1 MMTATVTESEKE
13 IRPVSGWRVVAA
25 KELADHLLSGRFIV
39 LMAVLGIATAAAV
52 FAASGGIR
60 DVAPSAQG
68 ITALFLKLF
77 TVTAD
82 PVPFPLIVFVGF
94 LAPLLGIMFGF
105 DAVNGER
112 SQGTL
117 PRLLSQPIHRD
128 EVILGKFVAGLSVV
142 AIMLASLV
150 LFVSGIGIFRL
161 GVVPSAAEVTRLFVW
176 LLLAVVYVGF
186 WQALATLTSVL
197 TRRASTSALIPVGVW
212 LVLALFGSFIFSAV
226 AGIISPR
233 DGTAAAEVAYLR
245 TQQTVSQISPIT
257 LFQQGSTVL
266 LDPEV
271 RTVGLVTLEQ
281 VDRAIVS
288 ELNLAQSLGVIWPQ
302 LVVLVAMTA
311 VMYALAYIAFMRQ
324 EVPPS
329 DDDVPRRRSGGDVP
343 SLGACSAAPRWARC
357 AADPD
362 RASGVAATP
371 AGRAATVWDLRRMG
385 RRRTPRAVFD
395 YVDGAAEAEI
405 SLHRSREAFRHI
417 EFVPASSETC
427 RRSTPRPQ
435 SSASPLRCPSPCR
448 PPASP
453 G

>member
-13 IRPVSGWRVVAA
+13 IRPVSGWWVVAA

-324 EVPPS
+324 EV
-329 DDDVPRRRSGGDVP
+329 
-343 SLGACSAAPRWARC
+343 
-357 AADPD
+357 
-362 RASGVAATP
+362 RA
-371 AGRAATVWDLRRMG
+371 
-385 RRRTPRAVFD
+385 
-395 YVDGAAEAEI
+395 
-405 SLHRSREAFRHI
+405 
-417 EFVPASSETC
+417 
-427 RRSTPRPQ
+427 
-435 SSASPLRCPSPCR
+435 
-448 PPASP
+448 
-453 G
+453 

>member
-1 MMTATVTESEKE
+1 MMTATVTESEKG

-324 EVPPS
+324 EV
-329 DDDVPRRRSGGDVP
+329 
-343 SLGACSAAPRWARC
+343 
-357 AADPD
+357 
-362 RASGVAATP
+362 RA
-371 AGRAATVWDLRRMG
+371 
-385 RRRTPRAVFD
+385 
-395 YVDGAAEAEI
+395 
-405 SLHRSREAFRHI
+405 
-417 EFVPASSETC
+417 
-427 RRSTPRPQ
+427 
-435 SSASPLRCPSPCR
+435 
-448 PPASP
+448 
-453 G
+453 

>member
-1 MMTATVTESEKE
+1 MTTTTEA
-13 IRPVSGWRVVAA
+13 RPRVGGWRAVAR
-25 KELADHLLSGRFIV
+25 KELADHLLSGRFVV

-60 DVAPSAQG
+60 DVAPAAQG

-77 TVTAD
+77 TVTTE

-128 EVILGKFVAGLSVV
+128 EVILGKFVAGLAVV

-161 GVVPSAAEVTRLFVW
+161 GVVPSAAEVTRLLVW
-176 LLLAVVYVGF
+176 LVLAVVYVGF

-197 TRRASTSALIPVGVW
+197 ARRASTSALIPVGAW
-212 LVLALFGSFIFSAV
+212 LVLTLFGSFIFGALAGVV
-226 AGIISPR
+226 APR
-233 DGTAAAEVAYLR
+233 DGGADAEVAYL
-245 TQQTVSQISPIT
+245 QAEQTISQISPIT

-281 VDRAIVS
+281 VDRAIIS
-288 ELNLAQSLGVIWPQ
+288 ELNLTQSLLVVWPQ
-302 LVVLVAMTA
+302 LVILLAMTA
-311 VMYALAYIAFMRQ
+311 AMFALAYIAFLRQ
-324 EVPPS
+324 EV
-329 DDDVPRRRSGGDVP
+329 
-343 SLGACSAAPRWARC
+343 
-357 AADPD
+357 
-362 RASGVAATP
+362 RA
-371 AGRAATVWDLRRMG
+371 
-385 RRRTPRAVFD
+385 
-395 YVDGAAEAEI
+395 
-405 SLHRSREAFRHI
+405 
-417 EFVPASSETC
+417 
-427 RRSTPRPQ
+427 
-435 SSASPLRCPSPCR
+435 
-448 PPASP
+448 
-453 G
+453 

>member
-1 MMTATVTESEKE
+1 MTTATVTESEKE

-324 EVPPS
+324 EV
-329 DDDVPRRRSGGDVP
+329 
-343 SLGACSAAPRWARC
+343 
-357 AADPD
+357 
-362 RASGVAATP
+362 RA
-371 AGRAATVWDLRRMG
+371 
-385 RRRTPRAVFD
+385 
-395 YVDGAAEAEI
+395 
-405 SLHRSREAFRHI
+405 
-417 EFVPASSETC
+417 
-427 RRSTPRPQ
+427 
-435 SSASPLRCPSPCR
+435 
-448 PPASP
+448 
-453 G
+453 

>member
-1 MMTATVTESEKE
+1 MTTTTEA
-13 IRPVSGWRVVAA
+13 RPRVGRWRAVAR
-25 KELADHLLSGRFIV
+25 KELADHLLSGRFVV

-60 DVAPSAQG
+60 DVAPAAQG

-77 TVTAD
+77 TVTTE

-128 EVILGKFVAGLSVV
+128 EVILGKFVAGLAVV

-161 GVVPSAAEVTRLFVW
+161 GVVPSAAEVTRLLVW
-176 LLLAVVYVGF
+176 LVLAVVYVGF

-197 TRRASTSALIPVGVW
+197 ARRASTSALIPVGAW
-212 LVLALFGSFIFSAV
+212 LVLTLFGSFIFGVLAGVV
-226 AGIISPR
+226 APR
-233 DGTAAAEVAYLR
+233 DGGADAEVAYL
-245 TQQTVSQISPIT
+245 QAEQTISQISPIT

-281 VDRAIVS
+281 VDRAIIS
-288 ELNLAQSLGVIWPQ
+288 ELNLTQSLLVVWPQ
-302 LVVLVAMTA
+302 LVILVAMTA
-311 VMYALAYIAFMRQ
+311 VMFALAYVAFLRQ
-324 EVPPS
+324 EV
-329 DDDVPRRRSGGDVP
+329 
-343 SLGACSAAPRWARC
+343 
-357 AADPD
+357 
-362 RASGVAATP
+362 RA
-371 AGRAATVWDLRRMG
+371 
-385 RRRTPRAVFD
+385 
-395 YVDGAAEAEI
+395 
-405 SLHRSREAFRHI
+405 
-417 EFVPASSETC
+417 
-427 RRSTPRPQ
+427 
-435 SSASPLRCPSPCR
+435 
-448 PPASP
+448 
-453 G
+453 